1 MEMDD
6 NKEIKQDS
14 GSRRDFL
21 VKAGFASVPLLMSF
35 KSRATWGSD
44 TLNCGLS
51 ATASQIASMTAQSGK
66 KCKEHVSHKI
76 CDVDYFGSP
85 HGCFK
90 KPSHKIHK
98 YNGKE
103 IHQDTRF
110 KDVFGGSKTRKLS
123 RCINDSPDNFDRNIS
138 YCFLYALYMEKV
150 IGRPG
155 DFPSPGSFVNAY
167 QVAAGQARTDLVKL
181 VAFYVNGY

>member
-6 NKEIKQDS
+6 NKQVEQTS

-21 VKAGFASVPLLMSF
+21 VKAGLASVPLLMSF
-35 KSRATWGSD
+35 KSRATWGSS

-90 KPSHKIHK
+90 KPSHTVYK
-98 YNGKE
+98 YNGTQ

-123 RCINDSPDNFDRNIS
+123 SCIYDSPDNFERNIS
-138 YCFLYALYMEKV
+138 YCFLYALYMDKV
-150 IGRPG
+150 MRRSGEFPLPD
-155 DFPSPGSFVNAY
+155 DFVSAY
-167 QVAAGQARTDLVKL
+167 KYASGQARIDLINL